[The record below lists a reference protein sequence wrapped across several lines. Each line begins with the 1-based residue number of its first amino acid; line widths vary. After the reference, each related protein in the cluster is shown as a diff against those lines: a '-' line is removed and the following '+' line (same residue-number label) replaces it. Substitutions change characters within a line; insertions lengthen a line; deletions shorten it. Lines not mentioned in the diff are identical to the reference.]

1 MKKTNSNDYWWSV
14 HCTLIIVCIML
25 ALSASGCS
33 ALFGDGD
40 YQSYSQA
47 LVDHSESEKGRV
59 TSQAYEISTI
69 AQNSMKYASTPTE
82 ALLVGVIATMTI
94 GNLHTSQLDIK
105 KPTTGMDVASSA
117 VSHIPFIA
125 SSLSLLKLGEAG
137 ILAAGNVE
145 IGANSTVSGSFND
158 TTATALGSTAT
169 ATATGTATPTIV
181 EQPAPVIVQ

>member
-1 MKKTNSNDYWWSV
+1 
-14 HCTLIIVCIML
+14 ML

-82 ALLVGVIATMTI
+82 ALLVSVIATMQI
-94 GNLHTSQLDIK
+94 AQLGSNPLDIK

-117 VSHIPFIA
+117 VSHIPFLA
-125 SSLSLLKLGEAG
+125 SSLSLWRLGEAA
-137 ILAAGNVE
+137 IKAAGDVT
-145 IGANSTVSGSFND
+145 IGAGSNVSGSFND

-181 EQPAPVIVQ
+181 EQPAPIIFEAGGVQ